1 MFEKAIRQL
10 LTALGLVSY
19 PATKARLPKPGG
31 LLLCQYQSLLG
42 PSRHQ
47 SYVVHPVC
55 ACPAQEVFKLP
66 GMVSRGS
73 SDCWCQCLMSVACC
87 SQGHRKHVSHHKQKS
102 QKPSSA
108 ESSVALLSRILGGC
122 SGRICVA
129 SLGKIEKGSA
139 SCISWLNTST
149 CTDTLFGQL

>member
-31 LLLCQYQSLLG
+31 LLFCQYQSLSG

-55 ACPAQEVFKLP
+55 AL
-66 GMVSRGS
+66 
-73 SDCWCQCLMSVACC
+73 
-87 SQGHRKHVSHHKQKS
+87 HRK
-102 QKPSSA
+102 
-108 ESSVALLSRILGGC
+108 C
-122 SGRICVA
+122 SGFP
-129 SLGKIEKGSA
+129 E
-139 SCISWLNTST
+139 WLAGEVLTVGANV
-149 CTDTLFGQL
+149 